1 MPMKVPRRN
10 VIFAASISLRLGRR
24 VFTSLTPSTATE
36 TKPFS
41 IREKTSPRPYAPT
54 ITTR

>member
-1 MPMKVPRRN
+1 MPISEPRRN
-10 VIFAASISLRLGRR
+10 VILAATPPATLGRR
-24 VFTSLTPSTATE
+24 VLTSATPSTATE

-41 IREKTSPRPYAPT
+41 IRENTSPRPYAPT

>member
-1 MPMKVPRRN
+1 MPISDPRRN
-10 VIFAASISLRLGRR
+10 VILAASASRRLGRR
-24 VFTSLTPSTATE
+24 VFTSATPSTATE

-41 IREKTSPRPYAPT
+41 IRENTSPRPYAPT